1 MNFSEIATIEHL
13 TNTINNLNEKLNLL
27 ESKASELD
35 YLRKTAQDSEK
46 ARVDL
51 SICLKENANKVLEK
65 TKVETEFKAEL
76 IKKNKEAMNEFQS
89 LNERFIKIE
98 QEKSVIKS
106 DLEKTT
112 QYIKVLESDIV
123 TINEN
128 IINEEAMAKAMKE
141 LNAIIGE
148 IKIKHEQVI
157 S

>member
-1 MNFSEIATIEHL
+1 
-13 TNTINNLNEKLNLL
+13 
-27 ESKASELD
+27 
-35 YLRKTAQDSEK
+35 
-46 ARVDL
+46 
-51 SICLKENANKVLEK
+51 
-65 TKVETEFKAEL
+65 
-76 IKKNKEAMNEFQS
+76 MNEFQS

-112 QYIKVLESDIV
+112 QYIKVLESDII